1 MKRKVPRSKIGRLTQ
16 KVSKPKKQE
25 VPEMNNTQNEKI
37 AQVTNDT
44 MVIGIDIG
52 STKHWARAFDNRGME
67 ISKKAFGFNNTAEGF
82 ASFEVWYE
90 TQRRAAGLKRIM
102 VGLEPTGHYWFN
114 LNQFLAENGIKVVLV
129 APQHVKHSKELDD
142 NTQRKDD
149 LKDPRVIAKLV
160 TEGRYFQP
168 YRPTGVYA
176 DLRDGF
182 TRRCGIV
189 ESMTQAKNRLHRWF
203 CINFPE
209 YLNAYGS
216 VAAKT
221 GLMVLKK
228 APLPKDIVELGV
240 DRIVKIW
247 RDAKVRGA
255 GIKRAT
261 TLVALAEQS
270 IGEKTANEA
279 ARLELWQ
286 LLEDYE
292 HFAHQYDVIEEML
305 KRKIH
310 DVPHADRL
318 LQIPGIGYF
327 TVIGFFAE
335 VGSIDRFDD
344 PKQIQKL
351 AGLSVVENS
360 SGKRKGLPG
369 ISKRGRDRLRWV
381 LFQGAMSMV
390 KNNQEFKEIHLYFTT
405 REENPLKKMQSL
417 MAVAAKIIRVFYG
430 MAKNGTEY
438 DPERLL
444 RDIRRPEKVAA

>member
-1 MKRKVPRSKIGRLTQ
+1 
-16 KVSKPKKQE
+16 
-25 VPEMNNTQNEKI
+25 MNYTQNERI
-37 AQVTNDT
+37 AQVGDNTL
-44 MVIGIDIG
+44 VVGIDIG
-52 STKHWARAFDNRGME
+52 SVKHYARAFTERGME
-67 ISKKAFGFNNTAEGF
+67 ISRKAFVFENTESGFGLLDAWMEKL
-82 ASFEVWYE
+82 
-90 TQRRAAGLKRIM
+90 AGENGKAKIM
-102 VGLEPTGHYWFN
+102 VGFEPTGHYWFP
-114 LNQFLAENGIKVVLV
+114 LGHHLEERGTAFVVV

-160 TEGRYFQP
+160 TEGRYFLP
-168 YRPTGVYA
+168 YRPSGVYA

-182 TRRCGIV
+182 NRRCGIV
-189 ESMTQAKNRLHRWF
+189 ESMTRAKNRLHRWF

-209 YLNAYGS
+209 YLEAYGS

-228 APLPKDIVELGV
+228 APLPKDIVALGV
-240 DRIVKIW
+240 DGIVKIW

-270 IGEKTANEA
+270 IGEKSASEA

-292 HFAHQYDVIEEML
+292 HYAHQYEVIEEML
-305 KRKIH
+305 ERRVH
-310 DVPHADRL
+310 EVSHADKL

-351 AGLSVVENS
+351 AGLSVVEN
-360 SGKRKGLPG
+360 RKGLPG

-381 LFQGAMSMV
+381 LFQAAMSAV
-390 KNNQEFKEIHLYFTT
+390 KNNQEFKDIHLYFTT
-405 REENPLKKMQSL
+405 RKDNPLKKMQSL

-430 MAKNGTEY
+430 MVRNGSEY
-438 DPERLL
+438 DPERLV
-444 RDIRRPEKVAA
+444 RDIRRPEKDAA

>member
-1 MKRKVPRSKIGRLTQ
+1 
-16 KVSKPKKQE
+16 
-25 VPEMNNTQNEKI
+25 MNNTQNAKI

-52 STKHWARAFDNRGME
+52 SQKHWARAFDNRGME
-67 ISKKAFGFNNTAEGF
+67 LSKKAFGFSNTAAGF

-90 TQRRAAGLKRIM
+90 GQRRAAGLKRIM

-114 LNQFLAENGIKVVLV
+114 LNRFLSENGVKVVLV

-160 TEGRYFQP
+160 TEGRYFLP

-182 TRRCGIV
+182 NRRCGIV

-209 YLNAYGS
+209 YLEAYGS

-228 APLPKDIVELGV
+228 ALLPKDIVALGV
-240 DRIVKIW
+240 DGIVKIW

-255 GIKRAT
+255 GKKRAT
-261 TLVALAEQS
+261 TLVAMAEQS

-292 HFAHQYDVIEEML
+292 HYAHQYEVIEEML
-305 KRKIH
+305 ERRVH
-310 DVPHADRL
+310 EVPNADKL

-335 VGSIDRFDD
+335 VGSIERFDD

-381 LFQGAMSMV
+381 LFQAAMSAV
-390 KNNQEFKEIHLYFTT
+390 KNNQTFREIHQYFTT
-405 REENPLKKMQSL
+405 RKDNPLKRMQSL
-417 MAVAAKIIRVFYG
+417 MAVAGKIIRVFYG
-430 MAKNGTEY
+430 MARTGSDY
-438 DPERLL
+438 DPDRLL
-444 RDIRRPEKVAA
+444 RDIRRPEKAAA

>member
-1 MKRKVPRSKIGRLTQ
+1 
-16 KVSKPKKQE
+16 
-25 VPEMNNTQNEKI
+25 
-37 AQVTNDT
+37 

-52 STKHWARAFDNRGME
+52 SQKHWARAFDNRGIE
-67 ISKKAFGFNNTAEGF
+67 LSKKAFGFSNTSAGF

-90 TQRRAAGLKRIM
+90 GQRCAAGLKRIM

-114 LNQFLAENGIKVVLV
+114 VNQFLTENGIQVVLV

-160 TEGRYFQP
+160 TEGRYFLP

-176 DLRDGF
+176 DLRNGF
-182 TRRCGIV
+182 NRRCGLV
-189 ESMTQAKNRLHRWF
+189 ESMTRVKNRLHRWF

-209 YLNAYGS
+209 YLEAYGS
-216 VAAKT
+216 ITAKT

-228 APLPKDIVELGV
+228 APLPKDIVELDVEG
-240 DRIVKIW
+240 IEKIW
-247 RDAKVRGA
+247 RDAKVHGA
-255 GIKRAT
+255 GKKRAT

-270 IGEKTANEA
+270 IGDKTASEA
-279 ARLELWQ
+279 ARLELRQ

-292 HFAHQYDVIEEML
+292 HYAHQYDVIEEML
-305 KRKIH
+305 ERKVH
-310 DVPHADRL
+310 EVPCADKL
-318 LQIPGIGYF
+318 LQIPGIGYI

-335 VGSIDRFDD
+335 VGSIDRFDN

-381 LFQGAMSMV
+381 LFQAALNSV
-390 KNNQEFKEIHLYFTT
+390 KNNQEFRNIHLYFTT
-405 REENPLKKMQSL
+405 RKDNPLKKMQSL

-430 MAKNGTEY
+430 MARTGSGY
-438 DPERLL
+438 DPDRLM
-444 RDIRRPEKVAA
+444 RDIRRPEKSVA

>member
-1 MKRKVPRSKIGRLTQ
+1 
-16 KVSKPKKQE
+16 
-25 VPEMNNTQNEKI
+25 MNNTQNEKI

-52 STKHWARAFDNRGME
+52 SKRHWARAFDNRGME
-67 ISKKAFGFNNTAEGF
+67 FSKKAFSFSNTAAGF
-82 ASFEVWYE
+82 AGFESWYE
-90 TQRRAAGLKRIM
+90 CQRRAAGLRRIM

-114 LNQFLAENGIKVVLV
+114 LNQFLSENGITVVLV

-168 YRPTGVYA
+168 YRPAGVYV

-182 TRRCGIV
+182 NRRCGIV
-189 ESMTQAKNRLHRWF
+189 ENMTQAKNRLHRWF

-209 YLNAYGS
+209 YLEAYGS
-216 VAAKT
+216 VTAKT

-228 APLPKDIVELGV
+228 APLPKDIVALGV
-240 DRIVKIW
+240 DGIIKIW
-247 RDAKVRGA
+247 KDAKVRGT
-255 GIKRAT
+255 GKKRAMA
-261 TLVALAEQS
+261 LVALAEKS

-292 HFAHQYDVIEEML
+292 HYAHQYEVIEEML
-305 KRKIH
+305 ERKVH
-310 DVPHADRL
+310 EVPHADKL

-351 AGLSVVENS
+351 AGLAVVENS

-381 LFQGAMSMV
+381 LFQAAMSAV
-390 KNNQEFKEIHLYFTT
+390 KNNQEFREIHLYFTT
-405 REENPLKKMQSL
+405 RKDNPLKKMQSL
-417 MAVAAKIIRVFYG
+417 MAVAGKIIRVFYG
-430 MAKNGTEY
+430 MVRTGASY

-444 RDIRRPEKVAA
+444 RDIRRPKKDAA

>member
-1 MKRKVPRSKIGRLTQ
+1 
-16 KVSKPKKQE
+16 
-25 VPEMNNTQNEKI
+25 MNNTQNEKI

-52 STKHWARAFDNRGME
+52 SKRHWARAFDNRGME
-67 ISKKAFGFNNTAEGF
+67 LSKKAFSFSNTAAGF
-82 ASFEVWYE
+82 AGFESWYE
-90 TQRRAAGLKRIM
+90 CQRRAAGLRRIM

-114 LNQFLAENGIKVVLV
+114 LNQFLSENGITVVLV

-168 YRPTGVYA
+168 YRPAGVYV

-182 TRRCGIV
+182 NRRCGIV

-209 YLNAYGS
+209 YLEAYGS
-216 VAAKT
+216 VTAKT

-228 APLPKDIVELGV
+228 APLPKDIVALGV
-240 DRIVKIW
+240 DGIIKIW
-247 RDAKVRGA
+247 KDAKVRGT
-255 GIKRAT
+255 GKKRAMA
-261 TLVALAEQS
+261 LVALAEKS

-292 HFAHQYDVIEEML
+292 HYARQYEVIEEML
-305 KRKIH
+305 ERKVH
-310 DVPHADRL
+310 EVPHADKL

-351 AGLSVVENS
+351 AGLAVVENS

-381 LFQGAMSMV
+381 LFQAAMSAV
-390 KNNQEFKEIHLYFTT
+390 KNNQEFREIHLYFTT
-405 REENPLKKMQSL
+405 RKDNPLKKMQSL
-417 MAVAAKIIRVFYG
+417 MAVAGKIIRVFYG
-430 MAKNGTEY
+430 MVRTGASY

-444 RDIRRPEKVAA
+444 RDIRRPKKDAA

>member
-1 MKRKVPRSKIGRLTQ
+1 
-16 KVSKPKKQE
+16 
-25 VPEMNNTQNEKI
+25 MNNIQNEKI

-52 STKHWARAFDNRGME
+52 SQQHWARAFDNRGIE
-67 ISKKAFGFNNTAEGF
+67 LSKKAFGFSNTSTGF

-90 TQRRAAGLKRIM
+90 SQRRTAGLQRIM
-102 VGLEPTGHYWFN
+102 AGLEPTGHYWFN
-114 LNQFLAENGIKVVLV
+114 LNQFLVENGIKVVLV

-149 LKDPRVIAKLV
+149 LKDPKVIAKLV
-160 TEGRYFQP
+160 TEGRYFLP
-168 YRPTGVYA
+168 YRPAGVYA

-182 TRRCGIV
+182 NRRCEIV
-189 ESMTQAKNRLHRWF
+189 ESMTRVKNRLHRWF

-209 YLNAYGS
+209 YLEAYTS

-228 APLPKDIVELGV
+228 APLPKDIVTLGV
-240 DRIVKIW
+240 DGIDKIW
-247 RDAKVRGA
+247 RDAKVRAIGKKKA
-255 GIKRAT
+255 KD
-261 TLVALAEQS
+261 LVALAEQS
-270 IGEKTANEA
+270 IGVKTANEA
-279 ARLELWQ
+279 ARLELLQ
-286 LLEDYE
+286 LLEDYDHYARQCE
-292 HFAHQYDVIEEML
+292 MIDEML
-305 KRKIH
+305 KRKVHEI
-310 DVPHADRL
+310 PHVDKL

-335 VGSIDRFDD
+335 VGCVERFDN

-351 AGLSVVENS
+351 AGLSIVENS

-381 LFQGAMSMV
+381 LFQAAMNAV
-390 KNNQEFKEIHLYFTT
+390 KNNQELKGIHQYFTT
-405 REENPLKKMQSL
+405 RKDNPLKKMQSL

-430 MAKNGTEY
+430 IVRTGTEY
-438 DPERLL
+438 NPERLL
-444 RDIRRPEKVAA
+444 RDIHRLSKDIA

>member
-1 MKRKVPRSKIGRLTQ
+1 
-16 KVSKPKKQE
+16 
-25 VPEMNNTQNEKI
+25 MNNTQNEKI

-52 STKHWARAFDNRGME
+52 SKRHWARAFDNRGME
-67 ISKKAFGFNNTAEGF
+67 LSKKAFSFSNTGAGF
-82 ASFEVWYE
+82 ASFESWYE
-90 TQRRAAGLKRIM
+90 CQRRAAGLRRIM

-114 LNQFLAENGIKVVLV
+114 LNQFLSENGITVVLV

-168 YRPTGVYA
+168 YRPAGVYV

-182 TRRCGIV
+182 NRRCGIV

-209 YLNAYGS
+209 YLEAYGS
-216 VAAKT
+216 VTAKT

-228 APLPKDIVELGV
+228 APLPKDIVALGV
-240 DRIVKIW
+240 DGIIKIW
-247 RDAKVRGA
+247 KDAKVRGT
-255 GIKRAT
+255 GKKRAMA
-261 TLVALAEQS
+261 LVALAEKS

-292 HFAHQYDVIEEML
+292 HYAHQYEVIEEML
-305 KRKIH
+305 ERKVH
-310 DVPHADRL
+310 EVPHADKL

-351 AGLSVVENS
+351 AGLAVVENS

-381 LFQGAMSMV
+381 LFQAAMSAV
-390 KNNQEFKEIHLYFTT
+390 KNNQEFREIHLYFTT
-405 REENPLKKMQSL
+405 RKDNPLKKMQSL
-417 MAVAAKIIRVFYG
+417 MAVAGKIIRVFYG
-430 MAKNGTEY
+430 MVRTGASY

-444 RDIRRPEKVAA
+444 RDIRRPKKDAA

>member
-1 MKRKVPRSKIGRLTQ
+1 
-16 KVSKPKKQE
+16 
-25 VPEMNNTQNEKI
+25 MNNTQNAKI

-52 STKHWARAFDNRGME
+52 SQKHWARAFDNRGME
-67 ISKKAFGFNNTAEGF
+67 LSKKAFGFTNTAAGF

-90 TQRRAAGLKRIM
+90 GQRRAAGLKRIM

-114 LNQFLAENGIKVVLV
+114 LNRFLSENGVKVVLV

-160 TEGRYFQP
+160 TEGRYFLP
-168 YRPTGVYA
+168 YRPLGVYA

-182 TRRCGIV
+182 NRRCGIV

-209 YLNAYGS
+209 YLEAYGS

-228 APLPKDIVELGV
+228 APLPKDIVALGV
-240 DRIVKIW
+240 DGIVKIW

-255 GIKRAT
+255 GKKRAT
-261 TLVALAEQS
+261 TLVAMAEQS

-292 HFAHQYDVIEEML
+292 HYAHQYEVIEEML
-305 KRKIH
+305 ERRVH
-310 DVPHADRL
+310 EVPNADKL

-335 VGSIDRFDD
+335 VGSIERFDD

-381 LFQGAMSMV
+381 LFQAAMSAV
-390 KNNQEFKEIHLYFTT
+390 KNNQTFREIHQYFTT
-405 REENPLKKMQSL
+405 RKDNPLKRMQSL
-417 MAVAAKIIRVFYG
+417 MAVAGKIIRVFYG
-430 MAKNGTEY
+430 MARTGSDY
-438 DPERLL
+438 DPDRLL
-444 RDIRRPEKVAA
+444 RDIRRPEKAAA

>member
-1 MKRKVPRSKIGRLTQ
+1 
-16 KVSKPKKQE
+16 
-25 VPEMNNTQNEKI
+25 MNNIQNAKI

-44 MVIGIDIG
+44 LVIGIDIG
-52 STKHWARAFDNRGME
+52 SQKHWARAFDNRGME
-67 ISKKAFGFNNTAEGF
+67 LSKKAFGFSNTAAGF
-82 ASFEVWYE
+82 ASFEEWYE
-90 TQRRAAGLKRIM
+90 SQRQAAGLKRIM

-114 LNQFLAENGIKVVLV
+114 LNQFLTENGVKVVLV

-160 TEGRYFQP
+160 TEGRYFLP
-168 YRPTGVYA
+168 YRPSGVYA

-182 TRRCGIV
+182 NRRCGIV
-189 ESMTQAKNRLHRWF
+189 ESMTQSKNRLRRWF

-209 YLNAYGS
+209 YLEVYDS

-228 APLPKDIVELGV
+228 APLPKDIVALGV
-240 DRIVKIW
+240 DGILKIW
-247 RDAKVRGA
+247 RNAKVRGA

-270 IGEKTANEA
+270 IGEKAANEA

-292 HFAHQYDVIEEML
+292 HYAHQYEVIEEML
-305 KRKIH
+305 ERRIH
-310 DVPHADRL
+310 EVPHADKL
-318 LQIPGIGYF
+318 LRIPGIGYF

-335 VGSIDRFDD
+335 VGCVDRFDD

-351 AGLSVVENS
+351 AGLAVVENS

-369 ISKRGRDRLRWV
+369 ISKRGRDRLRLV
-381 LFQGAMSMV
+381 LFQTAMSAV
-390 KNNQEFKEIHLYFTT
+390 KHNQEFKEIHLYFTT
-405 REENPLKKMQSL
+405 RKGNPLKKMQSL

-430 MAKNGTEY
+430 MVKNATEY

-444 RDIRRPEKVAA
+444 REIRRPEKEAA

>member
-1 MKRKVPRSKIGRLTQ
+1 
-16 KVSKPKKQE
+16 
-25 VPEMNNTQNEKI
+25 
-37 AQVTNDT
+37 
-44 MVIGIDIG
+44 
-52 STKHWARAFDNRGME
+52 
-67 ISKKAFGFNNTAEGF
+67 
-82 ASFEVWYE
+82 
-90 TQRRAAGLKRIM
+90 M

-114 LNQFLAENGIKVVLV
+114 LNRFLSENEVKVVLV

-160 TEGRYFQP
+160 TEGRYFLP
-168 YRPTGVYA
+168 YRPSGVYA

-182 TRRCGIV
+182 NRRCGIV

-209 YLNAYGS
+209 YLEAYGS

-228 APLPKDIVELGV
+228 APLPKDIVALGV
-240 DRIVKIW
+240 DGIVKIW

-255 GIKRAT
+255 GKKRAT
-261 TLVALAEQS
+261 TLVAMAEQS

-292 HFAHQYDVIEEML
+292 HYAHQYEVIEEML
-305 KRKIH
+305 ERRVH
-310 DVPHADRL
+310 EVPNADKL

-335 VGSIDRFDD
+335 VGSIERFDD

-381 LFQGAMSMV
+381 LFQAAMSAV
-390 KNNQEFKEIHLYFTT
+390 KNNQEFKDYPSEW
-405 REENPLKKMQSL
+405 
-417 MAVAAKIIRVFYG
+417 
-430 MAKNGTEY
+430 
-438 DPERLL
+438 
-444 RDIRRPEKVAA
+444 

>member
-1 MKRKVPRSKIGRLTQ
+1 
-16 KVSKPKKQE
+16 
-25 VPEMNNTQNEKI
+25 MNNTQNNKI

-52 STKHWARAFDNRGME
+52 SEKHWARAFDNRGME
-67 ISKKAFGFNNTAEGF
+67 LSKKAFWFMNTAEGF

-90 TQRRAAGLKRIM
+90 NQRRAAGLKRII

-114 LNQFLAENGIKVVLV
+114 LNQFLAENGVRVVLV

-160 TEGRYFQP
+160 TEGRYFLP
-168 YRPTGVYA
+168 YRPAGVYA

-182 TRRCGIV
+182 NRRCGIV
-189 ESMTQAKNRLHRWF
+189 ESMTRAKNRLHRWF
-203 CINFPE
+203 SINFPE
-209 YLNAYGS
+209 YLHAYGS
-216 VAAKT
+216 VTAKT

-240 DRIVKIW
+240 EGIEKIW

-255 GIKRAT
+255 GKKRAL

-292 HFAHQYDVIEEML
+292 HFAHQFEVIEEML
-305 KRKIH
+305 KRKVH
-310 DVPHADRL
+310 EVPHADNL
-318 LQIPGIGYF
+318 LAIPGVGYF

-335 VGSIDRFDD
+335 VGLVDRFDD

-351 AGLSVVENS
+351 AGLAVVENS

-381 LFQGAMSMV
+381 LFQTAMSAV
-390 KNNQEFKEIHLYFTT
+390 KYNQEFREIHLYFTT
-405 REENPLKKMQSL
+405 RKDNPLKKMQSL
-417 MAVAAKIIRVFYG
+417 MAVAGKIIRVFYG
-430 MAKNGTEY
+430 MVRTGAAY

-444 RDIRRPEKVAA
+444 RDIRRPEKDAA